1 MGDRYRIHKV
11 NPDNG
16 ETITRLPGYHCDP
29 PILTSM
35 RAIMSPTGFLSSI
48 GQNVDAT
55 GASIPCNVLIS
66 VGKGCKGPLQNFSQ
80 LSDTTFDN
88 TYAILHLVT

>member
-1 MGDRYRIHKV
+1 MRYKIHKV

-16 ETITRLPGYHCDP
+16 KTITVLPGYHRAS

-35 RAIMSPTGFLSSI
+35 CAVMSPTGFLSSI
-48 GQNVDAT
+48 GQNVDVT
-55 GASIPCNVLIS
+55 GATIPCCVLIS

-80 LSDTTFDN
+80 LSDTTLDN
-88 TYAILHLVT
+88 TYAILHVVT